1 MTVMTTKTLDLNS
14 AALDHSFLKAI
25 DPLVQLRSCI
35 QCGTCSAT
43 CPTAYAMDYS
53 PRQLWRMVKVGMRDE
68 VLSSRT
74 FWLCTTCKACQ
85 VRCPR
90 GIDLMDTMIA
100 LKKYAFGER
109 INVPEG
115 MEAFGDTIA
124 TGYNI
129 SGDDNKNRQIWS
141 QNLEHIP
148 RGVKPRRRKAEVL
161 YFIGCVSSFYPRVYS
176 IPQAF
181 VQTMERADVE
191 FTTLGGDEWC
201 CGYPLH
207 IAGMGDRM
215 AKFAQHN
222 VQKARAVGARKVVF
236 TCPSC
241 YYAWAHLYPEF
252 ADVSG
257 IQLQHASEFLAELL
271 ADDGLSLGSVEEVVT
286 YHDPC
291 DLGRKSGIYDAPR
304 EVLGR
309 IPGLEFREMSASREN
324 ALCCGGGGDVEI
336 ADSDVT
342 MGVAAERLA
351 QVEATGAKYVL
362 SACQQCKRTLQ
373 EGARQSK
380 IRVRAMDL
388 TELVWKSMQNAA

>member
-1 MTVMTTKTLDLNS
+1 MTMESLDLTS
-14 AALDHSFLKAI
+14 AALDRSFLEAV
-25 DPLVQLRSCI
+25 DPLESLRRCI

-53 PRQLWRMVKVGMRDE
+53 PRQVWRMVQLGLRDE
-68 VLSSRT
+68 VLKSQT

-90 GIDLMDTMIA
+90 GIDLMDAMIS
-100 LKKYAFGER
+100 LKEYAFGQDV
-109 INVPEG
+109 NVPEG
-115 MEAFGDTIA
+115 MKTFGETI
-124 TGYNI
+124 TTSYNI
-129 SGDDNKNRQIWS
+129 SADDNKNRQIWS
-141 QNLEHIP
+141 QNLARIP
-148 RGVKPRRRKAEVL
+148 RGVKPRRRTAEVL
-161 YFIGCVSSFYPRVYS
+161 YFIGCVSSFYPRAYS

-181 VQTMERADVE
+181 VQIMEQAEVE

-215 AKFAQHN
+215 AEFARHN
-222 VQKARAVGARKVVF
+222 VQKARTAGVKKVVF

-252 ADVSG
+252 VDVSS

-271 ADDGLSLGSVEEVVT
+271 SGDELALGSVEETVT

-291 DLGRKSGIYDAPR
+291 DLGRKSGVYDAPR
-304 EVLGR
+304 EVLAQ

-324 ALCCGGGGDVEI
+324 ALCCGGGGDVEV
-336 ADSDVT
+336 ADQDVT
-342 MGVAAERLA
+342 IGVAGQRLA
-351 QVEATGAKYVL
+351 QVQATGAKYVL

-373 EGARQSK
+373 EGARLNK

-388 TELVWKSMQNAA
+388 TELVWKSIQSAT

>member
-1 MTVMTTKTLDLNS
+1 MLMSTEVLDLTTLDRTL
-14 AALDHSFLKAI
+14 ARQVT
-25 DPLVQLRSCI
+25 PEWEQLLSCI
-35 QCGTCSAT
+35 QCGTCSAS
-43 CPTAYAMDYS
+43 CPTAFAMDYT
-53 PRQLWRMVKVGMRDE
+53 PRQLWQMVRLGMKED

-74 FWLCTTCKACQ
+74 FWLCTTCKSCQ

-90 GIDLMDTMIA
+90 DIPITDTMIA
-100 LKKYAFGER
+100 LKEYATR
-109 INVPEG
+109 VDVNVPEG
-115 MEAFGDTIA
+115 MKIFGETI
-124 TGYNI
+124 TTRYNI

-141 QNLEHIP
+141 QNLDHIP

-181 VQTMERADVE
+181 VQIMERADVE
-191 FTTLGGDEWC
+191 FTTLGRDEWC

-215 AKFAQHN
+215 AKLAQHN
-222 VQKARAVGARKVVF
+222 VQKARAVGAKKIVF

-241 YYAWAHLYPEF
+241 YYAWTHLYPEVV
-252 ADVSG
+252 DVSG

-271 ADDGLSLGSVEEVVT
+271 AGDGMPLGPVEEVVT

-291 DLGRKSGIYDAPR
+291 DLGRKSGVYEAPR
-304 EVLGR
+304 DVLAR
-309 IPGLEFREMSASREN
+309 IPGLEFREMSANREN
-324 ALCCGGGGDVEI
+324 ALCCGGGGDVEV
-336 ADSDVT
+336 ADNSVPV
-342 MGVAAERLA
+342 GVAARRLA
-351 QVEATGAKYVL
+351 QVQATGAKYVL

-388 TELVWKSMQNAA
+388 TELVWKSMQAAV

>member
-1 MTVMTTKTLDLNS
+1 MHEVNQVLDLATLNRDL
-14 AALDHSFLKAI
+14 AREVAPEWWQKLL
-25 DPLVQLRSCI
+25 SCI
-35 QCGTCSAT
+35 QCGTCSAS
-43 CPTAYAMDYS
+43 CPTAYAMDYT
-53 PRQLWRMVKVGMRDE
+53 PRQLWQMVRLGLTEE
-68 VLSSRT
+68 VLASRT
-74 FWLCTTCKACQ
+74 FWLCTTCKSCQ

-90 GIDLMDTMIA
+90 DIPITDTMIA
-100 LKKYAFGER
+100 LKEYAVR
-109 INVPEG
+109 VDINVPEG
-115 MEAFGDTIA
+115 MEMFGGTIVA
-124 TGYNI
+124 DHNI

-141 QNLEHIP
+141 QNLERIP

-181 VQTMERADVE
+181 VQIMERANVE
-191 FTTLGGDEWC
+191 FTTLGRDEWC

-215 AKFAQHN
+215 AKSAQHN
-222 VQKARAVGARKVVF
+222 VQKARAAGVKKIVF

-241 YYAWAHLYPEF
+241 YYAWTHLYPEF
-252 ADVSG
+252 VDVSG

-271 ADDGLSLGSVEEVVT
+271 AGDKLALGSVEEVVT

-291 DLGRKSGIYDAPR
+291 DLGRKSEIYDAPR
-304 EVLGR
+304 EVLAR

-324 ALCCGGGGDVEI
+324 ALCCGGGGDVEV
-336 ADSDVT
+336 ADRTVT
-342 MGVAAERLA
+342 AGAAARRMA
-351 QVEATGAKYVL
+351 QVQATGAKYVL

-373 EGARQSK
+373 EGARQNK

-388 TELVWKSMQNAA
+388 TELVWKSMQAAV

>member
-1 MTVMTTKTLDLNS
+1 MSMSVLDLTTLDRTL
-14 AALDHSFLKAI
+14 AKQVT
-25 DPLVQLRSCI
+25 PEWEQLLSCI
-35 QCGTCSAT
+35 QCGTCSAS
-43 CPTAYAMDYS
+43 CPTAFAMDYT
-53 PRQLWRMVKVGMRDE
+53 PRQLWHMVRLGMKEE

-74 FWLCTTCKACQ
+74 FWLCTTCKSCQ

-90 GIDLMDTMIA
+90 GIPITDTMIA
-100 LKKYAFGER
+100 LKEYAMR
-109 INVPEG
+109 VDVNVPEG
-115 MEAFGDTIA
+115 MKAFGETIGA
-124 TGYNI
+124 SHNI
-129 SGDDNKNRQIWS
+129 SGDDNKTRQIWS
-141 QNLEHIP
+141 QNLDPIP
-148 RGVKPRRRKAEVL
+148 HGVKPRRRKAEVL

-176 IPQAF
+176 IPQSF
-181 VQTMERADVE
+181 VQIMERADVE

-215 AKFAQHN
+215 ATLAQHN
-222 VQKARAVGARKVVF
+222 VQKARAVGAKKVVF

-241 YYAWAHLYPEF
+241 YYAWAHLYPEV
-252 ADVSG
+252 ADISG

-271 ADDGLSLGSVEEVVT
+271 TGDGLPLGPVEEVVT

-291 DLGRKSGIYDAPR
+291 DLGRKSGVYDAPR

-324 ALCCGGGGDVEI
+324 ALCCGGGGDVEV
-336 ADSDVT
+336 ADRTVPA
-342 MGVAAERLA
+342 GVAAQRLA
-351 QVEATGAKYVL
+351 QVQATGAKYVL

-373 EGARQSK
+373 EGARQNK

-388 TELVWKSMQNAA
+388 TELVWKSMQAA